1 MKKIAG
7 LLLSAICVYS
17 LALASGCTNTASL
30 AYNQRLTESKEYSF
44 NIIYTDSNAEA
55 PVYISCYKDGDDY
68 AYRFSLDGF
77 DNENLA
83 YRQIFDNGIFYEIC
97 EKKLGGVW
105 CGEYKKTENVA
116 VTCEKNFMYKYTN
129 YITSGSFLTLLGKG
143 EKVTYKGR
151 RCTQSDIAYESSVY
165 TFVFDD
171 ETSNLVKFVLT
182 GEEGEKTLEY
192 SDYKFD
198 DIDKECFNLP
208 SLGTGENGVL
218 LYREVTEFT
227 YKYFVS

>member
-1 MKKIAG
+1 
-7 LLLSAICVYS
+7 
-17 LALASGCTNTASL
+17 
-30 AYNQRLTESKEYSF
+30 
-44 NIIYTDSNAEA
+44 
-55 PVYISCYKDGDDY
+55 
-68 AYRFSLDGF
+68 
-77 DNENLA
+77 
-83 YRQIFDNGIFYEIC
+83 
-97 EKKLGGVW
+97 
-105 CGEYKKTENVA
+105 
-116 VTCEKNFMYKYTN
+116 MYKYTN

-192 SDYKFD
+192 SDYKFGNV
-198 DIDKECFNLP
+198 DKECFNLP
-208 SLGTGENGVL
+208 TLGTGENGVL